1 MGAFVS
7 LESHPKI
14 QTIGQPLSIEFI
26 DIWAARGTANSP
38 SQKKKKTTRNPEGS
52 RVVADQVPI
61 AAMICLEALLAAWC
75 RLSFDRCA

>member
-1 MGAFVS
+1 LAS
-7 LESHPKI
+7 LYQLNSLIFGLRGNYPASH
-14 QTIGQPLSIEFI
+14 
-26 DIWAARGTANSP
+26 R
-38 SQKKKKTTRNPEGS
+38 KKKEITRNPEGS

>member
-14 QTIGQPLSIEFI
+14 QTVGQPLSIEFI
-26 DIWAARGTANSP
+26 DIWAAGNYPTSHR
-38 SQKKKKTTRNPEGS
+38 KKKEITRNPEGS

-75 RLSFDRCA
+75 RLSFDRWA